1 MQNTALTVVQR
12 ASLALESEK
21 HEKKLRELAARYG
34 GITTITN
41 NAGHQECHAARM
53 ALKNERVQLEKE
65 GKAARDDAA
74 KFQKAVIDEQRR
86 LIGIIEPEE
95 LRLEKLQ
102 SEWEAKMAAEKAA
115 KERAEKD
122 RVDRIM
128 AAITAISDIPV
139 HAHGKSSAEI
149 LAAIELAERQE
160 IGPEFAEHQDR
171 ALTTKDAA
179 IQQLKALHQSALERE
194 AEAER
199 LRLERQEL
207 ARLRAEQEQRQRE
220 ADARAAEERRKR
232 EEEERAA
239 REKIE
244 AEERAARERIEAQ
257 EREARKLRE
266 EAERAAREAREAEDA
281 KMRAERDRLEAA
293 RRAVEERERK
303 MREEVEAKQREIAAA
318 QAELMD
324 GHQLLETFVQR
335 FGKRKEF
342 MPVVSAI
349 KAFLAKHKVTA

>member
-220 ADARAAEERRKR
+220 ADAQ
-232 EEEERAA
+232 ERAA